1 MKAKNCRYVKFRSP
15 DLRVLLV
22 FSRQYLLPDLVWGCQ
37 KAGFLT
43 RTLLLGEVADEAEL
57 ILRLSETVADFRPD
71 FVLTLNNLGLDR
83 EGLVLD
89 FFTRAEIPVL
99 SWFVDNP
106 FLFLTEYQGLSSPYL
121 VFALWDEDYVSL
133 LQKSDY
139 FSFYLPLGGNLSRL
153 QPIAA
158 DFVRQVGFVG
168 NSMQSTVKNVEK
180 KLSADLSADFYG
192 AARDFAASGQ
202 RSVAGFLH
210 AGFPRLFAERQ
221 ALGKKQAAFDGL
233 FYWLATQKYRTAC
246 VRSLLP
252 FFPTV
257 AGDVFWRDI
266 LEGEKNWQYH
276 APLGYYDDLFDF
288 YAATACNLNTGSMQ
302 MKGAVNQRVFD
313 VPLAGSFL
321 LTDRRDQLAELFEE
335 GLEVVCYSQVEEIA
349 DLVRFYLVRPELRRQ
364 ICEKARKRILQHHG
378 YQHRLQRAAAVL
390 RERFCG

>member
-1 MKAKNCRYVKFRSP
+1 MKAKNCRYAKFRSP

-22 FSRQYLLPDLVWGCQ
+22 FSRQYLLPDLVLGCQ
-37 KAGFLT
+37 KAGFFT
-43 RTLLLGEVADEAEL
+43 RTLLLGEIADEAEL

-71 FVLTLNNLGLDR
+71 FILTLNNLGFDR
-83 EGLVLD
+83 EGLVLN
-89 FFTRAEIPVL
+89 FFTQAEIPVL

-106 FLFLTEYQGLSSPYL
+106 FLFLPEYQGLSSSYL
-121 VFALWDEDYVSL
+121 VFALWDADYVSL
-133 LQKSDY
+133 LQKDY

-153 QPIAA
+153 QPIAT
-158 DFVRQVGFVG
+158 DFARQVGFVG
-168 NSMQSTVKNVEK
+168 NSMQSAVKNAEK
-180 KLSADLSADFYG
+180 NLSVDLPADFYE
-192 AARDFAASGQ
+192 AVWAFTASSQ
-202 RSVAGFLH
+202 RSVGEFLC
-210 AGFPRLFAERQ
+210 AGFPELFVKRQ
-221 ALGKKQAAFDGL
+221 TLGKKQAAFDGL

-266 LEGEKNWQYH
+266 FEGEKTWQYH
-276 APLGYYDDLFDF
+276 VPLGYYDDLFGF

-321 LTDRRDQLAELFEE
+321 LTDRREQLLELFEE
-335 GLEVVCYSQVEEIA
+335 GSEVVCYSDPEEIA
-349 DLVRFYLVRPELRRQ
+349 DLVRFYLVRPELRRK
-364 ICEKARKRILQHHG
+364 ICEKARKRILQKHG